1 MPSFACFKRM
11 LWRPP
16 RNLKLLNQVRPR
28 LTLKKSIAILPVSY
42 PWIPISV
49 IINTPVVGGQAGFG
63 STKQKFRKKE
73 MSGILNCAQHF

>member
-1 MPSFACFKRM
+1 MF
-11 LWRPP
+11 WRTP

-28 LTLKKSIAILPVSY
+28 LNLKTSIAILPVSN

-73 MSGILNCAQHF
+73 MSGILNWAQHF